1 VEGAVKVALNFGIFL
16 LSLLTALENPA
27 RAAGTYSGCAAPPAS
42 FTKALTATPTTFASI
57 LNTAA
62 GGDVIYLNSGN
73 YGALSI
79 SNKKYSQFLTIKAGS
94 GQTPVLS
101 SLTVNSVSHMVFSGL
116 TINGNGVRSKS
127 PNGILVNL
135 SSSNNV
141 VFENNIVESSSG
153 TFPWKAETTNETV
166 VDASIAPSDGISAS
180 QDYCVALNSNQI
192 KNVFNGIYVGGDQV
206 GTDGQN
212 YIVADNTIDHFAG
225 DGIDH
230 SATNVIIQGNH
241 ITNALDIC
249 GSKCIHNDGI
259 QGWNWED
266 KSGITNKNVVIDS
279 NYIQS
284 QTATNLPLAVAL
296 QGIDIFDGF
305 WENVSITNNVVLV
318 SSDTGISIAGV
329 NGLHIINNSV
339 MNIPLNGVSQSLAYW
354 MYSGVTWITAGG
366 TTHEGGTTSSVIVRN
381 NIAPLI
387 AATAAT
393 SGNCPIT
400 ESFCSSTAN
409 SNVEQDHNLSLV
421 QTKYTAQNLFVTF
434 NTSTAQ
440 YNLELTGTAKTNPA
454 IGTGNSSLMPATDIL
469 GHSRSAASPNLGA
482 Y

>member
-1 VEGAVKVALNFGIFL
+1 MKSQFALGILLFAILSAVN
-16 LSLLTALENPA
+16 TPA
-27 RAAGTYSGCAAPPAS
+27 RAAGTYSGCAAPPSS

-62 GGDVIYLNSGN
+62 AGDVIYLNSGN
-73 YGALSI
+73 YGAVSI

-101 SLTVNSVSHMVFSGL
+101 SLAVNSVSHMVFAGL
-116 TINGNGVRSKS
+116 TIDGNGVRAKS
-127 PNGILVNL
+127 PGGILVNL
-135 SSSNNV
+135 ASSNNV
-141 VFENNIVESSSG
+141 VFEDNIVESTSG
-153 TFPWKAETTNETV
+153 AFKWEAETTNETAI
-166 VDASIAPSDGISAS
+166 DASIAPSDGIIAS

-192 KNVFNGIYVGGDQV
+192 KNVFNAIGVGGDQI

-212 YIVADNTIDHFAG
+212 YMVADNTIDHFAG

-230 SATNVIIQGNH
+230 SVTNIVIQGNH

-249 GSKCIHNDGI
+249 SSKCIHNDGI
-259 QGWNWED
+259 QGFNWED

-284 QTATNLPLAVAL
+284 QTTTNLPLAVAL
-296 QGIDIFDGF
+296 QGVDIFDGF

-318 SSDTGISIAGV
+318 SSVTGISIAGV

-339 MNIPLNGVSQSLAYW
+339 MNIPLNGVSQSLTYW

-366 TTHEGGTTSSVIVRN
+366 TTHEGGATSNVIVRN

-387 AATAAT
+387 AASAAA

-409 SNVEQDHNLSLV
+409 PNVEQDHNLSLV
-421 QTKYTAQNLFVTF
+421 QTKYTAQNVFVTF

-440 YNLELTGTAKTNPA
+440 YNLELTGTAKTDPA
-454 IGTGNSSLMPATDIL
+454 IGTGNASLMPATDIL
-469 GHSRSAASPNLGA
+469 AHARSAASPNLGA